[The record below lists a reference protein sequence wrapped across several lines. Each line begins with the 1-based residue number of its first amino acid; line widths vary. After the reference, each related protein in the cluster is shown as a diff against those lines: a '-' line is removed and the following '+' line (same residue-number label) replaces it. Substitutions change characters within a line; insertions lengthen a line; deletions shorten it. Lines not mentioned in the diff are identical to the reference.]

1 MVRNEGTAMEHRAGL
16 VEALCALGFTTY
28 EARTYTGLLEESSQ
42 TAYGLSK
49 ITGVPQPKIYEV
61 LRKLEARR
69 AAVLVHS
76 DPQKFS
82 ATPPA
87 ELLLRLRAEFEARME
102 SADTAVA
109 AALSEN
115 GTLTETPEV
124 MTGLSGRTSVVET
137 ARNLIASAQEK
148 VYMSGWI
155 PELNELTPEI
165 KQASENGVFFITLG
179 FGQGHVSE
187 PNGHFYRHASTLNT
201 IYHHHQNRHF
211 ALVVDG
217 RSILWATRV
226 GEVGWTGLLANDQR
240 LVGLVRTYIRHDIYV
255 QKIYSRFGSELEN
268 TFGAGL
274 ELLTNVAED
283 LDALSV
289 SNPRSHIKRAQ
300 ALDAI

>member
-1 MVRNEGTAMEHRAGL
+1 MEHRAGL

-28 EARTYTGLLEESSQ
+28 EARTYTGLWEESSQ

-61 LRKLEARR
+61 LRKLEARK
-69 AAVLVHS
+69 AAVLVNS

-102 SADTAVA
+102 FADTAVA
-109 AALSEN
+109 AALLEN
-115 GTLTETPEV
+115 GTLTETPDV
-124 MTGLSGRTSVVET
+124 MTGLSGRDSVLDT
-137 ARNLIASAQEK
+137 AKKLIACAQEK
-148 VYMSGWI
+148 VYISGWI
-155 PELNELTPEI
+155 PELAELTPQI
-165 KQASENGVFFITLG
+165 RQASSNGVFFVTLG
-179 FGQGHVSE
+179 FGKGQAFE

-201 IYHHHQNRHF
+201 VYHHHQNRHF

-217 RSILWATRV
+217 RSILWATSI
-226 GEVGWTGLLANDQR
+226 GEVGWTGLMANDQR

-255 QKIYSRFGSELEN
+255 QKIYSRFGSELMD

-283 LDALSV
+283 LDALSL
-289 SNPRSHIKRAQ
+289 SNAGSRVKPAQ
-300 ALDAI
+300 AQDAV

>member
-1 MVRNEGTAMEHRAGL
+1 MEHRAGL

-61 LRKLEARR
+61 LRKLEARK
-69 AAVLVHS
+69 AAVLVNS

-102 SADTAVA
+102 FADTAVA
-109 AALSEN
+109 AALLEN

-124 MTGLSGRTSVVET
+124 MTGLSGRVSVLET
-137 ARNLIASAQEK
+137 AKKLIAGAQEK
-148 VYMSGWI
+148 VYISGWI
-155 PELNELTPEI
+155 PELTELTPEI
-165 KQASENGVFFITLG
+165 RQASSNGVFFVTLG
-179 FGQGHVSE
+179 FGKGQAFE

-201 IYHHHQNRHF
+201 VYHHHQNRHF

-217 RSILWATRV
+217 RSILWATSI
-226 GEVGWTGLLANDQR
+226 GEVGWTGLMANDQR

-255 QKIYSRFGSELEN
+255 QKIYSRFGSELMD

-283 LDALSV
+283 LDALSL
-289 SNPRSHIKRAQ
+289 SNAGSRVKPAQ
-300 ALDAI
+300 AQDAV

>member
-1 MVRNEGTAMEHRAGL
+1 MEHRAGL

-61 LRKLEARR
+61 LRKLEARK
-69 AAVLVHS
+69 AAVLVNS

-102 SADTAVA
+102 FADTAVA
-109 AALSEN
+109 AALLEN

-124 MTGLSGRTSVVET
+124 MTGLSGKVSVLET
-137 ARNLIASAQEK
+137 AKKLIAGAQEK
-148 VYMSGWI
+148 VYISGWI
-155 PELNELTPEI
+155 PELAELTPQI
-165 KQASENGVFFITLG
+165 RQASSNGVFFVTLG
-179 FGQGHVSE
+179 FGKGQAFE

-201 IYHHHQNRHF
+201 VYHHHQNRHF

-217 RSILWATRV
+217 RSILWATSI
-226 GEVGWTGLLANDQR
+226 GEVGWTGLLADDQR

-255 QKIYSRFGSELEN
+255 QKIYSRFGSELMD

-283 LDALSV
+283 LDALSLSKAGSRV
-289 SNPRSHIKRAQ
+289 KPAQ
-300 ALDAI
+300 AQDAV

>member
-1 MVRNEGTAMEHRAGL
+1 MEHRAGL

-61 LRKLEARR
+61 LRKLEARK
-69 AAVLVHS
+69 AAVLVNS

-102 SADTAVA
+102 FADTAVA
-109 AALSEN
+109 AALLEN

-124 MTGLSGRTSVVET
+124 MTGLSGRVSVLET
-137 ARNLIASAQEK
+137 AKNLIAGAQEK
-148 VYMSGWI
+148 VYISGWI
-155 PELNELTPEI
+155 PELTELAPEI
-165 KQASENGVFFITLG
+165 RQASNNGVFFVTLG
-179 FGQGHVSE
+179 FGKGQAFE

-201 IYHHHQNRHF
+201 VYHHHQNRHF

-217 RSILWATRV
+217 RSILWATSI
-226 GEVGWTGLLANDQR
+226 GEVGWTGLLSHDQR

-255 QKIYSRFGSELEN
+255 QKIYSRFGSELMD

-283 LDALSV
+283 LDALSLPNAGSRV
-289 SNPRSHIKRAQ
+289 KPAQ
-300 ALDAI
+300 AQDAV

>member
-1 MVRNEGTAMEHRAGL
+1 MEHRAGL

-61 LRKLEARR
+61 LRKLEARK
-69 AAVLVHS
+69 AAVLVNS

-102 SADTAVA
+102 FADTAVA
-109 AALSEN
+109 AALLEN

-124 MTGLSGRTSVVET
+124 MTGLSGRDSVLET
-137 ARNLIASAQEK
+137 AKKLIAGAQEK
-148 VYMSGWI
+148 VYISGWI
-155 PELNELTPEI
+155 PELAELTPQI
-165 KQASENGVFFITLG
+165 RQASSNGVFFVTLG
-179 FGQGHVSE
+179 FGKGQAFE

-201 IYHHHQNRHF
+201 VYHHHQNRHF

-217 RSILWATRV
+217 RSILWATSI
-226 GEVGWTGLLANDQR
+226 GEVGWTGLMANDQR

-255 QKIYSRFGSELEN
+255 QKIYSRFGSELMD

-283 LDALSV
+283 LDALSLSKAGSRV
-289 SNPRSHIKRAQ
+289 KPAQ
-300 ALDAI
+300 AQDAV

>member
-1 MVRNEGTAMEHRAGL
+1 MEHRAGL

-61 LRKLEARR
+61 LRKLEARK
-69 AAVLVHS
+69 AAVLVNS

-102 SADTAVA
+102 FADTAVA
-109 AALSEN
+109 AALLEN

-124 MTGLSGRTSVVET
+124 MTGLSGKVSVLET
-137 ARNLIASAQEK
+137 AKKLIAGAQEK
-148 VYMSGWI
+148 VYISGWI
-155 PELNELTPEI
+155 PELAELTPQI
-165 KQASENGVFFITLG
+165 RQASSNGVFFVTLG
-179 FGQGHVSE
+179 FGKGQAFE

-201 IYHHHQNRHF
+201 VYHHHQNRHF

-217 RSILWATRV
+217 RSILWATSI
-226 GEVGWTGLLANDQR
+226 GEVGWTGLLADDQR

-255 QKIYSRFGSELEN
+255 QKIYSRFGSELMD

-283 LDALSV
+283 LDALSL
-289 SNPRSHIKRAQ
+289 SNAGSRVKPAQ
-300 ALDAI
+300 AQDAV

>member
-1 MVRNEGTAMEHRAGL
+1 MEHRAGL

-61 LRKLEARR
+61 LRKLEARN

-109 AALSEN
+109 AALLEN

-124 MTGLSGRTSVVET
+124 MTGLSGRVSVVET
-137 ARNLIASAQEK
+137 ARKLIASAQEK

-155 PELNELTPEI
+155 PELADLTPEL
-165 KQASENGVFFITLG
+165 KQASSNGVFFVTLG
-179 FGQGHVSE
+179 FGKGKPFE

-201 IYHHHQNRHF
+201 VYLHHQNRHF

-217 RSILWATRV
+217 RSILWATSI
-226 GEVGWTGLLANDQR
+226 GDVGWTGLMANDQR

-255 QKIYSRFGSELEN
+255 QKIYSRFGTELEQ

-283 LDALSV
+283 IDALSL
-289 SNPRSHIKRAQ
+289 SSPRNHIKPAQ
-300 ALDAI
+300 AQDAV

>member
-1 MVRNEGTAMEHRAGL
+1 MMMEHRAGL

-28 EARTYTGLLEESSQ
+28 EARTYTGLLAESSQ

-61 LRKLEARR
+61 LRKLEARK

-87 ELLLRLRAEFEARME
+87 ELLLRLRAEFEARMD

-109 AALSEN
+109 VALSEN

-124 MTGLSGRTSVVET
+124 MTGLTGRVSVVDA
-137 ARNLIASAQEK
+137 ARKLIASAQEK

-155 PELNELTPEI
+155 PELAELTPEI
-165 KQASENGVFFITLG
+165 KQASNNGVFFVTLG
-179 FGQGHVSE
+179 FGKGKAFE

-201 IYHHHQNRHF
+201 VYHHHQNRHF

-217 RSILWATRV
+217 RSILWATCT
-226 GEVGWTGLLANDQR
+226 GDIGWTGLLADDQR

-255 QKIYSRFGSELEN
+255 QKIYSRFGSELED

-283 LDALSV
+283 LDALSL
-289 SNPRSHIKRAQ
+289 SNRGSHVKPAQ
-300 ALDAI
+300 AQDAV

>member
-1 MVRNEGTAMEHRAGL
+1 MNHRAGL

-28 EARTYTGLLEESSQ
+28 EARTYTGLLEVSSQ
-42 TAYGLSK
+42 TAYGLAK
-49 ITGVPQPKIYEV
+49 LTGVPQPKIYEV
-61 LRKLEARR
+61 LRKLEARK
-69 AAVLVHS
+69 AAVLVES
-76 DPQKFS
+76 DPQRFS
-82 ATPPA
+82 ATPPV

-109 AALSEN
+109 AALTEN
-115 GTLTETPEV
+115 GALTETPEV
-124 MTGLSGRTSVVET
+124 MTGLSGRVSVLET
-137 ARNLIASAQEK
+137 ARNLIAGAQKK
-148 VYMSGWI
+148 VYVSGWI
-155 PELNELTPEI
+155 PELAELRPEL
-165 KQASENGVFFITLG
+165 KKGSSRGVFFVTLG
-179 FGQGHVSE
+179 FGKGHAYE

-217 RSILWATRV
+217 RSILWATCI

-255 QKIYSRFGSELEN
+255 QKIYSRFGSELED

-283 LDALSV
+283 LDALSL
-289 SNPRSHIKRAQ
+289 SNTRGYIEPAQ
-300 ALDAI
+300 ASDAI